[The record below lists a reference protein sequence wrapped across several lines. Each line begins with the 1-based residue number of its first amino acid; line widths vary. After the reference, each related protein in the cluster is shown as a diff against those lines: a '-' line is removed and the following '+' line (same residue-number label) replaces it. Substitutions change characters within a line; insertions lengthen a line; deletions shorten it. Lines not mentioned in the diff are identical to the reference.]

1 MKKDPL
7 VQVPETFWNTP
18 EGAPLYHT
26 LHRDGWDAIDML
38 NSVKK
43 AFDKA
48 IAETQNDKI
57 RAELEK
63 SRDLLI
69 RSRKTYRDAV
79 NRLRDQF

>member
-48 IAETQNDKI
+48 
-57 RAELEK
+57 
-63 SRDLLI
+63 
-69 RSRKTYRDAV
+69 SRKRKMTKSGP
-79 NRLRDQF
+79 NWKNPEIC